1 MKTILAVLALT
12 LSTSVLA
19 DSCNTSY
26 NTYDYNCQQQKSQ
39 QERQRLDNLYDN
51 NNQYYKR
58 GDTLYGPN
66 GTTYKPAVTPRNN
79 YNSPCNPSS
88 ISYNPLEC

>member
-19 DSCNTSY
+19 DSCNISY

-39 QERQRLDNLYDN
+39 QERQRL
-51 NNQYYKR
+51 
-58 GDTLYGPN
+58 DTLYGPN